1 MNERVRAVLP
11 LLLLALLAWAALSVR
26 AQRHRFRVMQY
37 NVENLF
43 DTCHAAGHADAEF
56 TPSAERRW
64 DSRRYWAKLGRLS
77 RTIAA
82 AGGDAPVALVA
93 LCEVEND
100 TVVRDLTRRTLLTR
114 LGYDYRITHC
124 RDARGMNVAL
134 LYQPELFL
142 PVGTDSLPVPF
153 DPRHERPTR
162 DILHVAGELQ
172 SGDTLDVFVCHL
184 PSRRGGSARTDAYRR
199 RAARLLRRATDSLT
213 ILRRRPAMLVMGDF
227 NDEPRNG
234 SLRKELA
241 ATSPPQPAD
250 TAACRPE
257 RLYLLSARLKA
268 PGGVEGTYKFQGRW
282 NRLDHILVNGS
293 LLRPGG
299 PLHTSAAQCRIY
311 APHFLT
317 EPDPSDGGVKPDRTY
332 LGPVYHGG
340 LSDHLPLVLDLWW

>member
-1 MNERVRAVLP
+1 MNDPVRAVL
-11 LLLLALLAWAALSVR
+11 LLLLTALLAWATPSVH
-26 AQRHRFRVMQY
+26 AQKHRFRVVQY

-56 TPSAERRW
+56 TPTAERRW
-64 DSRRYWAKLGRLS
+64 DSRRYWAKLSRLGRA
-77 RTIAA
+77 IAA
-82 AGGDAPVALVA
+82 AGGDAPAALVA

-100 TVVRDLTRRTLLTR
+100 SVARDLTRRTLLTR
-114 LGYDYRITHC
+114 LGYKYLITHS

-142 PVGTDSLPVPF
+142 PVEKDSLRIPF
-153 DPRHERPTR
+153 DIRRERPTR

-199 RAARLLRRATDSLT
+199 RATRLLRRATDS
-213 ILRRRPAMLVMGDF
+213 IAALRHRPALLVMGDF

-241 ATSPPQPAD
+241 AVLPPGAAD

-257 RLYLLSARLKA
+257 RLYLLSAHLKA

-299 PLHTSAAQCRIY
+299 PLLTSAALCRIY
-311 APHFLT
+311 APHFLI

-332 LGPVYHGG
+332 LGPFYHGG